1 MAEHRLRLPADN
13 KPAHSAEKTP
23 AARLNWEKAKFTDKA
38 AIPPISVISAPKE
51 GPKRMPMITA
61 ITVAPV
67 IVLPTAPMIGKAG
80 RKEHMTYKAAKQ
92 AAKATFLVLDTS
104 FIDTLAVTRA
114 FGKSITTCFL

>member
-1 MAEHRLRLPADN
+1 MTQRLRLPIRSR
-13 KPAHSAEKTP
+13 PAHSAEKTP

-51 GPKRMPMITA
+51 GPKRTPMITA

-67 IVLPTAPMIGKAG
+67 IVLPTAPIIGKTG
-80 RKEHMTYKAAKQ
+80 RKEHTTYKAAKQ
-92 AAKATFLVLDTS
+92 AAKATFLVSAIS
-104 FIDTLAVTRA
+104 FIGTLAVTCA